1 MSDDT
6 DDELEGIEVKSRADA
21 EEEKKAPKRRGRPAK
36 PKLTAIEGGKKKAPK
51 EEAKPSEP
59 EKGHDEEEWDYDPGT
74 GFATEVNQGVTV
86 NFLAMVFGHH
96 RDTITKR
103 LGKLQP
109 HGTRKGSH
117 LYDFRAA
124 VEAVVEPNLRETIE
138 REMKAK
144 QRDRASQ
151 QEMGKEYW
159 EEQNLKMKFALESGQ
174 LWPRERVVTSIAKII
189 KPIKI
194 FLMSLE
200 DEVESAR
207 RDDIKISDLGRARLV
222 QIHAEMKKIAT
233 EDPLRAYRSDYAE
246 TEGDDEDDPD
256 VGDGDD

>member
-6 DDELEGIEVKSRADA
+6 DDELEGIEIKSRADA

-36 PKLTAIEGGKKKAPK
+36 PKLTAIEGGKKKVD
-51 EEAKPSEP
+51 AKSGDLP
-59 EKGHDEEEWDYDPGT
+59 EIPANKKDDDGL
-74 GFATEVNQGVTV
+74 AQRLAQGVTI
-86 NFLAMVFGHH
+86 NLLSSLFGNH
-96 RDTITKR
+96 RNTIENR
-103 LGKLQP
+103 LKGIQP
-109 HGTRKGSH
+109 KGLRGNSH
-117 LYDFRAA
+117 VYDF
-124 VEAVVEPNLRETIE
+124 VEAVKAIAEPAVREIVEE
-138 REMKAK
+138 EMKAK
-144 QRDRASQ
+144 RRSSPAAPV
-151 QEMGKEYW
+151 EMGKEYW

-174 LWPRERVVTSIAKII
+174 LWHRERVVTSIAKII